1 MSMLIQFAK
10 ALVFACERHADHRRK
25 GAAQEPYVNHLAE
38 VALMAAEATGGRDQ
52 SLVIAAL
59 LHDTLEDTATT
70 YADLASQFGEDVAAL
85 VQEVSDDKSLAW
97 QERKQLQIDRAPF
110 KSHRA
115 KVIKLADKVSNL
127 RSIAHSPPHDWS
139 PERRLAYIDWAEQVA
154 RGLMG
159 GNSLLEAEFARAAA
173 MARAAIDAERPAGR

>member
-10 ALVFACERHADHRRK
+10 ALVFACERHSEHRRK

-38 VALMAAEATGGRDQ
+38 VALMAAEVTGGRDP

-70 YADLASQFGEDVAAL
+70 YAELAGQFGEDVAAL
-85 VQEVSDDKSLAW
+85 VQEVTDDKSLAW
-97 QERKQLQIDRAPF
+97 ADRKRLQVERAPF

-127 RSIAHSPPHDWS
+127 RSIAQSPPQDWG
-139 PERRLAYIDWAEQVA
+139 PDKRAAYVDWAEQVA
-154 RGLMG
+154 GGLTG
-159 GNSLLEAEFARAAA
+159 GNSVLEAEFARAAA
-173 MARAAIDAERPAGR
+173 AARAAIEADRQRGR